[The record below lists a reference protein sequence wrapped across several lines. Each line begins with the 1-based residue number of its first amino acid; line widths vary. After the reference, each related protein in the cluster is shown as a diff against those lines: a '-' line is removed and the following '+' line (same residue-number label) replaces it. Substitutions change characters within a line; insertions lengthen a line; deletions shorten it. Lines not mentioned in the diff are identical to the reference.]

1 MFSKTKMEQFIS
13 EAVQTFAETIPGSGE
28 WLKLIEITLIPERNR
43 PGLRKAAFDK
53 IAAILNDDIDTT
65 EGEVIV
71 GEKGIAVLLYSKYL
85 SSSDHFKWSLWH
97 ELGHVCTLVYIR
109 DLHDEATAC
118 VREHDFTDLAVGYAV
133 WSEFAAD
140 CIANLVASPEDLPYS
155 IETIEEV
162 LVQQAQ
168 RITSERTI
176 IPALLGHYCATY
188 LSNVADK
195 FMDDHPDHDC
205 GIAEFTNR
213 KRQALADLLDILID
227 QLYSDSF
234 WMISRETLEALG
246 RTMNRMWAAH

>member
-13 EAVQTFAETIPGSGE
+13 EAVQAFAEAMPGSGE
-28 WLKLIEITLIPERNR
+28 WLKQIEITLIPERNR
-43 PGLRKAAFDK
+43 PRLRKAAFDK
-53 IAAILNDDIDTT
+53 IDAILNDDIETT

-85 SSSDHFKWSLWH
+85 SSSNHFKWSLWH
-97 ELGHVCTLVYIR
+97 ELGHVCTLVHIR
-109 DLHDEATAC
+109 DLHDEATTC
-118 VREHDFTDLAVGYAV
+118 VKQHDFTDLAVGYAV

-155 IETIEEV
+155 IETLEDV
-162 LVQQAQ
+162 LIQQAQ
-168 RITSERTI
+168 LITSAATI

-188 LSNVADK
+188 LSKVADE

-205 GIAEFTNR
+205 GIAEFTDR
-213 KRQALADLLDILID
+213 QRQALADLLDILID

-234 WMISRETLEALG
+234 WMISCETLEALG
-246 RTMNRMWAAH
+246 RAMNRLWAAH